1 MNYRHKQA
9 GGTFLGII
17 IGLIIGLGIAV
28 GVAVTINKTPI
39 PFVDRGFK
47 PKDTGADGAQ
57 MPDLNKSLYGNRE
70 PAKQAAKEFQ
80 KEAEPA
86 APGQPPATP
95 ATPDT
100 AGKAADKAADKPAAD
115 KAATDKVAADKVK
128 PADGS
133 AAVKGGAAADEKWTY
148 YLQAG
153 AFREQA
159 DAENAKAKLALLG
172 VESNINERSG
182 DTGTLYRVRVG
193 PFAQVDAMNRVRS
206 KLSENGVDVAVVR
219 IQK

>member
-9 GGTFLGII
+9 GGTFLGLIL
-17 IGLIIGLGIAV
+17 GLIIGLGIAV
-28 GVAVTINKTPI
+28 GVAITINKTPI

-47 PKDTGADGAQ
+47 PKDTGEGAQ

-70 PAKQAAKEFQ
+70 PARQAAKEFQ
-80 KEAEPA
+80 KDPAPAATEPA
-86 APGQPPATP
+86 ATGPVVSVPENTAAPVTP
-95 ATPDT
+95 V
-100 AGKAADKAADKPAAD
+100 KAASDKA
-115 KAATDKVAADKVK
+115 K
-128 PADGS
+128 PADAVAKDGTGKD
-133 AAVKGGAAADEKWTY
+133 AAGEEKWMY

-153 AFREQA
+153 AFREQT

-172 VESNINERSG
+172 VESSINERNG

-193 PFAQVDAMNRVRS
+193 PFGQVDAMNKVRS
-206 KLSENGVDVAVVR
+206 KLSDNGVDVAVVR

>member
-47 PKDTGADGAQ
+47 PNKDPEAGQ

-70 PAKQAAKEFQ
+70 AAKQAAREFQ
-80 KEAEPA
+80 KDEPAVSAEPPAVAPA
-86 APGQPPATP
+86 AAPATP
-95 ATPDT
+95 VATSAP
-100 AGKAADKAADKPAAD
+100 AKAPAAD
-115 KAATDKVAADKVK
+115 KAK
-128 PADGS
+128 PAE
-133 AAVKGGAAADEKWTY
+133 GAATAKEAAAGEEKWSY

-172 VESNINERSG
+172 VESNISERSA

-193 PFAQVDAMNRVRS
+193 PFSQVDAMNRIRS

>member
-28 GVAVTINKTPI
+28 GVAITINKTPI

-47 PKDTGADGAQ
+47 PNKDAGAEGGQ

-70 PAKQAAKEFQ
+70 PARQAAKEFQ

-86 APGQPPATP
+86 VAAEPATP
-95 ATPDT
+95 GQTATAPAAST
-100 AGKAADKAADKPAAD
+100 APVAAPVKAPAAD
-115 KAATDKVAADKVK
+115 KTH
-128 PADGS
+128 S
-133 AAVKGGAAADEKWTY
+133 AEAAASEEKWTY

-172 VESNINERSG
+172 VESSISERSA

-193 PFAQVDAMNRVRS
+193 PFAQVDTMNRVRS
-206 KLSENGVDVAVVR
+206 KLSDNGVDVAVVR

>member
-47 PKDTGADGAQ
+47 PNKDPEAGQ

-70 PAKQAAKEFQ
+70 AAKQAAREFQ
-80 KEAEPA
+80 KDEPAVSAEPA
-86 APGQPPATP
+86 AAAPAAAPATP
-95 ATPDT
+95 VATSAP
-100 AGKAADKAADKPAAD
+100 AKAPAAD
-115 KAATDKVAADKVK
+115 KAK
-128 PADGS
+128 PAE
-133 AAVKGGAAADEKWTY
+133 GAAAAKEAAAGEEKWSY

-172 VESNINERSG
+172 VESNISERSA

-193 PFAQVDAMNRVRS
+193 PFSQVDAMNRIRS

>member
-47 PKDTGADGAQ
+47 PNKDPEAGQ

-70 PAKQAAKEFQ
+70 AAKQAAREFQ
-80 KEAEPA
+80 KEEPAVSAEPA
-86 APGQPPATP
+86 AAAQATAPATP
-95 ATPDT
+95 VTP
-100 AGKAADKAADKPAAD
+100 AAQAKAPAAD
-115 KAATDKVAADKVK
+115 KAK
-128 PADGS
+128 PAE
-133 AAVKGGAAADEKWTY
+133 AAAAAKDGAAGEEKWSY

-172 VESNINERSG
+172 VESSISERSA

-193 PFAQVDAMNRVRS
+193 PFSQVDAMNRIRS

>member
-47 PKDTGADGAQ
+47 PKDNGGEGSQ

-70 PAKQAAKEFQ
+70 AAKQAAREFQ
-80 KEAEPA
+80 KEEPAVPAEPA
-86 APGQPPATP
+86 AAAGQAAGPATAVAP
-95 ATPDT
+95 AKP
-100 AGKAADKAADKPAAD
+100 AVADKAKPAEGA
-115 KAATDKVAADKVK
+115 VAAKD
-128 PADGS
+128 
-133 AAVKGGAAADEKWTY
+133 GAAGEEKWTY

-172 VESNINERSG
+172 VESSISERSA

>member
-28 GVAVTINKTPI
+28 GVAITINKTPI

-47 PKDTGADGAQ
+47 PNKDAGAEGSQ

-70 PAKQAAKEFQ
+70 PARQAAKEFQ

-86 APGQPPATP
+86 AAAEPAAPGQTATAPAAP
-95 ATPDT
+95 T
-100 AGKAADKAADKPAAD
+100 APVAAPVKAPAAD
-115 KAATDKVAADKVK
+115 KAH
-128 PADGS
+128 S
-133 AAVKGGAAADEKWTY
+133 AEAAASEEKWTY

-172 VESNINERSG
+172 VESSISERSA

-206 KLSENGVDVAVVR
+206 KLSDNGVDVAVVR

>member
-47 PKDTGADGAQ
+47 PNKDPEAGQ

-70 PAKQAAKEFQ
+70 PAKQAAREFQ
-80 KEAEPA
+80 KDEPAASAEPA
-86 APGQPPATP
+86 AGQAATAPAAPATAPAAAATP
-95 ATPDT
+95 A
-100 AGKAADKAADKPAAD
+100 ASAKAPAAD
-115 KAATDKVAADKVK
+115 QAK
-128 PADGS
+128 PAD
-133 AAVKGGAAADEKWTY
+133 AAAAKDGAAGEEKWTY

-153 AFREQA
+153 AFREQG

-172 VESNINERSG
+172 VESSISERSA

-193 PFAQVDAMNRVRS
+193 PFAQVDAMNRIRS

>member
-28 GVAVTINKTPI
+28 GVAITINKTPI

-47 PKDTGADGAQ
+47 PNKDAGAEGGQ

-70 PAKQAAKEFQ
+70 PARQAAKEFQ

-86 APGQPPATP
+86 VAAEPATP
-95 ATPDT
+95 GQTATAPAAPT
-100 AGKAADKAADKPAAD
+100 APVAAPVKAPAAD
-115 KAATDKVAADKVK
+115 KAH
-128 PADGS
+128 S
-133 AAVKGGAAADEKWTY
+133 AEAAASEEKWTY

-172 VESNINERSG
+172 VESSISERSA

-193 PFAQVDAMNRVRS
+193 PFAQVDTMNRVRS
-206 KLSENGVDVAVVR
+206 KLSDNGVDVAVVR

>member
-1 MNYRHKQA
+1 MNYRHKQG

-47 PKDTGADGAQ
+47 PAKDADTGQ

-70 PAKQAAKEFQ
+70 PARQAAKEFQ

-86 APGQPPATP
+86 VSADPAVAGQAAAPSQAATAPVKAPP
-95 ATPDT
+95 
-100 AGKAADKAADKPAAD
+100 ADKA
-115 KAATDKVAADKVK
+115 K
-128 PADGS
+128 PADG
-133 AAVKGGAAADEKWTY
+133 GAAAKDAAAGEEKWTY

-172 VESNINERSG
+172 VESNISERSG
-182 DTGTLYRVRVG
+182 DAGAGTGTLYRVRVG
-193 PFAQVDAMNRVRS
+193 PFAQVDAMNRTRT

-219 IQK
+219 TQK

>member
-1 MNYRHKQA
+1 MNYRQKQA
-9 GGTFLGII
+9 GGTLLGLI

-28 GVAVTINKTPI
+28 GVAVTINKTPM
-39 PFVDRGFK
+39 PFVDRGVK
-47 PKDTGADGAQ
+47 AGKDGSGDAGQ

-70 PAKQAAKEFQ
+70 ASRQAAREFQ
-80 KEAEPA
+80 KEAEPVVTA
-86 APGQPPATP
+86 PPAAVVP
-95 ATPDT
+95 AAAVP
-100 AGKAADKAADKPAAD
+100 AKAQVADKAKPAEGA
-115 KAATDKVAADKVK
+115 VAGQD
-128 PADGS
+128 
-133 AAVKGGAAADEKWTY
+133 AADEVKWTY

-172 VESNINERSG
+172 VESSISERGG

-193 PFAQVDAMNRVRS
+193 PFGQVDAMNRIRA

-219 IQK
+219 LQK

>member
-47 PKDTGADGAQ
+47 PNKDPEAGQ
-57 MPDLNKSLYGNRE
+57 MPDLNKSLYGNRDA
-70 PAKQAAKEFQ
+70 AKQAAREFQ
-80 KEAEPA
+80 KDEPAVSAEPPA
-86 APGQPPATP
+86 AAQVPAPATP
-95 ATPDT
+95 AAPI
-100 AGKAADKAADKPAAD
+100 APAKAPAAD
-115 KAATDKVAADKVK
+115 KAK
-128 PADGS
+128 PAE
-133 AAVKGGAAADEKWTY
+133 GAAAAKDGAAGEEKWSY

-172 VESNINERSG
+172 VESNISERSA

-193 PFAQVDAMNRVRS
+193 PFSQVDAMNRIRS

>member
-1 MNYRHKQA
+1 MNYRHNQA

-47 PKDTGADGAQ
+47 PAKDADTGQ

-80 KEAEPA
+80 KDAEPA
-86 APGQPPATP
+86 VSAEPAGAGQAAPPNQAAVAPAKAP
-95 ATPDT
+95 AV
-100 AGKAADKAADKPAAD
+100 DKPADKPAD
-115 KAATDKVAADKVK
+115 KAK
-128 PADGS
+128 PADG
-133 AAVKGGAAADEKWTY
+133 GAAAKDAAAGDEKWSY

-172 VESNINERSG
+172 VESSISERNG
-182 DTGTLYRVRVG
+182 DAATGTLYRVRVG
-193 PFAQVDAMNRVRS
+193 PFAQVDAMNRIRS

>member
-28 GVAVTINKTPI
+28 GVAITINKTPI

-47 PKDTGADGAQ
+47 PNKDAGAEGAQ

-70 PAKQAAKEFQ
+70 PARQAAKEFQ

-86 APGQPPATP
+86 VAAEP
-95 ATPDT
+95 ATPDQAAT
-100 AGKAADKAADKPAAD
+100 APAASTAPVAAPVKAPAAD
-115 KAATDKVAADKVK
+115 KTH
-128 PADGS
+128 S
-133 AAVKGGAAADEKWTY
+133 AEAAASEEKWTY

-172 VESNINERSG
+172 VESSISERSA

-206 KLSENGVDVAVVR
+206 KLSDNGVDVAVVR

>member
-1 MNYRHKQA
+1 MKYRQKQA
-9 GGTFLGII
+9 GGTFLGLI

-28 GVAVTINKTPI
+28 GVAITINKTPI

-47 PKDTGADGAQ
+47 PNKDAESGQ

-80 KEAEPA
+80 KEPVTVITADPA
-86 APGQPPATP
+86 AAPAQAAP
-95 ATPDT
+95 APQAAPVKADAAQNA
-100 AGKAADKAADKPAAD
+100 AGE
-115 KAATDKVAADKVK
+115 
-128 PADGS
+128 
-133 AAVKGGAAADEKWTY
+133 EKWTY

-153 AFREQA
+153 AFREQP
-159 DAENAKAKLALLG
+159 DAENAKARLALLG
-172 VESNINERSG
+172 VESSISERNN

-206 KLSENGVDVAVVR
+206 KLSDNGVDVAVVR

>member
-47 PKDTGADGAQ
+47 PKQDPEAGQ
-57 MPDLNKSLYGNRE
+57 MPDLNKSLYGNRDA
-70 PAKQAAKEFQ
+70 AKQAAREFQ
-80 KEAEPA
+80 KEEPAVSAEPPAA
-86 APGQPPATP
+86 APAPATAAPVAP
-95 ATPDT
+95 A
-100 AGKAADKAADKPAAD
+100 KAPAPAPAAD
-115 KAATDKVAADKVK
+115 KAKLAE
-128 PADGS
+128 
-133 AAVKGGAAADEKWTY
+133 GAAAAKDGAAGEEKWTY

-172 VESNINERSG
+172 VESSISERSA

-193 PFAQVDAMNRVRS
+193 PFSQVDAMNRIRS

>member
-28 GVAVTINKTPI
+28 GVAITINKTPI

-47 PKDTGADGAQ
+47 PNKDPEAGQ

-70 PAKQAAKEFQ
+70 AAKQAAREFQ
-80 KEAEPA
+80 KDEPAVSAEPPA
-86 APGQPPATP
+86 AAQAAAPATP
-95 ATPDT
+95 IAPV
-100 AGKAADKAADKPAAD
+100 KVPAAD
-115 KAATDKVAADKVK
+115 KAK
-128 PADGS
+128 PAE
-133 AAVKGGAAADEKWTY
+133 GAAAKEAAAGEEKWSY

-172 VESNINERSG
+172 VESNISERSA

-193 PFAQVDAMNRVRS
+193 PFSQVDAMNRIRS

>member
-47 PKDTGADGAQ
+47 PNKDAGAEGGQ

-70 PAKQAAKEFQ
+70 PARQAAKEFQ

-86 APGQPPATP
+86 VAAEPAAPGQAATAPATP
-95 ATPDT
+95 AAP
-100 AGKAADKAADKPAAD
+100 AAAPGKAPAAD
-115 KAATDKVAADKVK
+115 KVPAAEN
-128 PADGS
+128 
-133 AAVKGGAAADEKWTY
+133 AAAREAAASEEKWTY

-172 VESNINERSG
+172 VESSISERSA

-206 KLSENGVDVAVVR
+206 KLSDNGVDVAVVR

>member
-28 GVAVTINKTPI
+28 GVAITINKTPI

-47 PKDTGADGAQ
+47 PNKDAGAEGGQ

-70 PAKQAAKEFQ
+70 PARQAAKEFQ

-86 APGQPPATP
+86 VAAEPATP
-95 ATPDT
+95 GQTATAPAAST
-100 AGKAADKAADKPAAD
+100 APVAAPVKAPAAD
-115 KAATDKVAADKVK
+115 KTH
-128 PADGS
+128 S
-133 AAVKGGAAADEKWTY
+133 AEAAASEEKWTY

-172 VESNINERSG
+172 VESSISERSA

-206 KLSENGVDVAVVR
+206 KLSDNGVDVAVVR

>member
-47 PKDTGADGAQ
+47 PNKDPEAGQ
-57 MPDLNKSLYGNRE
+57 MPDLNKSLYGNRDA
-70 PAKQAAKEFQ
+70 AKQAAREFQ
-80 KEAEPA
+80 KDEPVVGAEPTA
-86 APGQPPATP
+86 AAQAPAPAT
-95 ATPDT
+95 AVQ
-100 AGKAADKAADKPAAD
+100 AKAPAAD
-115 KAATDKVAADKVK
+115 KAK
-128 PADGS
+128 PADE
-133 AAVKGGAAADEKWTY
+133 AAAAKEAAASEETWSY

-153 AFREQA
+153 AFREQG

-172 VESNINERSG
+172 VESNISERSA

-193 PFAQVDAMNRVRS
+193 PFSQVDAMNRIRS

>member
-47 PKDTGADGAQ
+47 PNKDPEAGQ
-57 MPDLNKSLYGNRE
+57 MPDLNKSLYGNRDA
-70 PAKQAAKEFQ
+70 AKQAAREFQ
-80 KEAEPA
+80 KDEPAVVSAEPPA
-86 APGQPPATP
+86 AAQA
-95 ATPDT
+95 
-100 AGKAADKAADKPAAD
+100 KAPAAD
-115 KAATDKVAADKVK
+115 KAK
-128 PADGS
+128 PAD
-133 AAVKGGAAADEKWTY
+133 AAVAAKEAAAGEEKWSY

-172 VESNINERSG
+172 VESNINERSA
-182 DTGTLYRVRVG
+182 DMGTLYRVRVG
-193 PFAQVDAMNRVRS
+193 PFSQVDAMNRIRA